1 MYAVLIL
8 PEHGDVT
15 LVTEFSSRGEFLAAM
30 GFAETPEGWNS
41 ATEFERA
48 VFEITNPDQVQ
59 PILEEVWSSMTH
71 HYDAC
76 VRQLSLWACAEPA
89 ADSIDIRRPGP

>member
-8 PEHGDVT
+8 PEHGDVS

-30 GFAETPEGWNS
+30 GLEETPAGWNS
-41 ATEFERA
+41 AIHFERA
-48 VFEITNPDQVQ
+48 VFEITSPDQVQ
-59 PILEEVWSSMTH
+59 AILEEVWASSTH

-76 VRQLSLWACAEPA
+76 VRQLSLWACADPVPGKP
-89 ADSIDIRRPGP
+89 DLRRPGP